1 MAEYDEAL
9 GGPNDTLIVLVHSHK
24 GPRPARV
31 VAETRMAKELN
42 AWVTS
47 LRPLFVQEE
56 STLLFCSRSGAPLVQ
71 ISRKLTELAKS
82 FGASVP
88 HATAVR
94 KAIATAGG
102 GLDSE
107 GRTALAVSMSHSQA
121 TADTYYRAY
130 GEAKSVQGF
139 EAVGNIL
146 SIPEAKKK
154 RQKFTEDQTRAINS
168 HFAANIKEKIQ
179 PSGSEIDNFLQL
191 NNAQFKG
198 RARGDIYSKVR
209 NLIGRK

>member
-1 MAEYDEAL
+1 
-9 GGPNDTLIVLVHSHK
+9 
-24 GPRPARV
+24 
-31 VAETRMAKELN
+31 MAKELD

-56 STLLFCSRSGAPLVQ
+56 SPLLFCSRSGAPLVQ

-107 GRTALAVSMSHSQA
+107 GKTALAVSMSHSQA

-146 SIPEAKKK
+146 
-154 RQKFTEDQTRAINS
+154 N
-168 HFAANIKEKIQ
+168 
-179 PSGSEIDNFLQL
+179 IDNFLQL

-198 RARGDIYSKVR
+198 RARRDIYSKVR